1 MSLANRL
8 TIPKN
13 HLKQQS
19 FTLKQQ
25 KHQKQFQIRTFFTFS
40 TNTMKKTIKKNC
52 FNFYL
57 FKKLLFTM
65 ENATTAGYF
74 LDKLEILTFATQK
87 YLYNQ

>member
-1 MSLANRL
+1 MLIQNDAE
-8 TIPKN
+8 TQQIQYKN

-25 KHQKQFQIRTFFTFS
+25 KHQKQFQIRTFFTFT

-65 ENATTAGYF
+65 ENATTAGSSQSNISRLYF
-74 LDKLEILTFATQK
+74 
-87 YLYNQ
+87 

>member
-1 MSLANRL
+1 MLIQNNAEIL
-8 TIPKN
+8 TT
-13 HLKQQS
+13 QQNG
-19 FTLKQQ
+19 
-25 KHQKQFQIRTFFTFS
+25 FS
-40 TNTMKKTIKKNC
+40 TNTIQNHNEKKKTIKKNC